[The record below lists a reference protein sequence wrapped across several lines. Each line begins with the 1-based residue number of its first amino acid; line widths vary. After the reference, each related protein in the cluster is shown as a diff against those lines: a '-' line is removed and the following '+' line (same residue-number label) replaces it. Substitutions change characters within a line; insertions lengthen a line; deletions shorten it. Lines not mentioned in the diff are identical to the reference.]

1 MRWRSALVVIALVSA
16 GPACTGGGGEDMPVC
31 SDPEAQVLVLEAQS
45 VPSATRLPCVAEL
58 PPGWRFGGSLIKD
71 AETTLWLDS
80 DRAGVHALQ
89 VTMSASCDISSAVQ
103 VPPAADEVGMT
114 VYQEPKTL
122 EPGFTGWRY
131 LVFEG
136 GCIIHEYAF
145 ADGTEPTLVIEAD
158 LAISTVA
165 RRDIVTHVQDSLD
178 LTLCGAE
185 APPCV
190 G

>member
-1 MRWRSALVVIALVSA
+1 MRWRSAGLVLVLALLA
-16 GPACTGGGGEDMPVC
+16 ATACSGGGEDMPTC
-31 SDPEAQVLVLEAQS
+31 SLPDGQVFVLEAQS
-45 VPSATRLPCVAEL
+45 VPSATRLPCIAEL

-71 AETTLWLDS
+71 TETTLWLDN
-80 DRAGVHALQ
+80 DRAGIHALE
-89 VTMSASCDISSAVQ
+89 VTMSDTCDIADAVK

-114 VYQEPKTL
+114 VYQKPTSL
-122 EPGFTGWRY
+122 EPGYQGWRY
-131 LVFEG
+131 LLFPG
-136 GCIIHEYAF
+136 GCITHQYTF
-145 ADGTEPTLVIEAD
+145 APDSDPTLVIEAD

-165 RRDIVTHVQDSLD
+165 RSDVIDSVRDSLD

>member
-1 MRWRSALVVIALVSA
+1 MRWRSALVVLALVSA
-16 GPACTGGGGEDMPVC
+16 GPACTGGGEDMPVC

-71 AETTLWLDS
+71 TETTLWLDS